1 MAEATAATTAAGE
14 SCIHARGL
22 QARALGQ
29 LNWSLLIS
37 MRQSC

>member
-1 MAEATAATTAAGE
+1 MAKAIAATTTAGK
-14 SCIHARGL
+14 SCVYAHGL

-37 MRQSC
+37 TRQGC